1 MKPAADFKPRP
12 LSPRERQMIELLDQL
27 RLELSRQWEAS
38 VRSTAVEDELLPDRQ
53 QIEDALVAVNLA
65 LERATAG
72 QYGICS
78 TCGGPIDFERLWA
91 HPTATTCWPCQESA
105 EDKRRSGVSH

>member
-1 MKPAADFKPRP
+1 MKRAAAFNPQP
-12 LSPRERQMIELLDQL
+12 LSTRERQMIELLAQL
-27 RLELSRQWEAS
+27 RLELSQQWESCMRAAP
-38 VRSTAVEDELLPDRQ
+38 VDDELLPAQQ

-72 QYGICS
+72 QYGICTS
-78 TCGGPIDFERLWA
+78 CGGHIDFERLLA

-105 EDKRRSGVSH
+105 EDKPRSAISH